1 MLTTRGGARFRYGP
15 WRSDPS
21 LGQIIP
27 LPGGSGINEEAV
39 IEATGLLAARGFDSV
54 LTSALGPAEQVPFLD
69 AGYRVCQVLR
79 LLEIG
84 LTRAMEAPLPEPGL
98 RIRPARRRDMRPILE
113 LDAEAFDA
121 FWRFD
126 AKALAEAAHATPRNR
141 RRVAQR
147 DGRVVGYTMTGRSGR
162 TGFVQRLAVDPDHHR
177 RGTGRIL
184 LVDSLSWLQR
194 SGATR
199 ALVNTQP
206 ENDQAL
212 ALYRSTG
219 FNQRPEGLAV
229 LRLDRDKSSGG

>member
-1 MLTTRGGARFRYGP
+1 M
-15 WRSDPS
+15 
-21 LGQIIP
+21 
-27 LPGGSGINEEAV
+27 
-39 IEATGLLAARGFDSV
+39 

-69 AGYRVCQVLR
+69 AGYRVCQILR
-79 LLEIG
+79 LLEKD
-84 LTRAMEAPLPEPGL
+84 LTRTMEAPPPEPGL
-98 RIRPARRRDMRPILE
+98 RIRPVRRRDKEPILE
-113 LDAEAFDA
+113 LDAAAFDA

-126 AKALAEAAHATPRNR
+126 SEALAEAAHATPRNR

-162 TGFVQRLAVDPDHHR
+162 TGFVQRLAVDPDHHG

-194 SGATR
+194 SGANR

-206 ENDQAL
+206 GNYQAL

-219 FNQRPEGLAV
+219 FNQRPEGLVV
-229 LRLDRDKSSGG
+229 LRLDRDKDSGGDHL

>member
-1 MLTTRGGARFRYGP
+1 M
-15 WRSDPS
+15 
-21 LGQIIP
+21 
-27 LPGGSGINEEAV
+27 
-39 IEATGLLAARGFDSV
+39 

-69 AGYRVCQVLR
+69 AGYQVCQILR

-84 LTRAMEAPLPEPGL
+84 LTRPIEAPPPELGL
-98 RIRPARRRDMRPILE
+98 RIRSARRRDMGPILE
-113 LDAEAFDA
+113 LDAAAFDA

-126 AKALAEAAHATPRNR
+126 AEALVEAAHATPRNR

-162 TGFVQRLAVDPDHHR
+162 TGFVQRLAVDPDHHG
-177 RGTGRIL
+177 RGTGRVL

-206 ENDQAL
+206 GNDQAL
-212 ALYRSTG
+212 ALYRSAG

-229 LRLDRDKSSGG
+229 LRLDRDKNSGGDHL

>member
-1 MLTTRGGARFRYGP
+1 MT
-15 WRSDPS
+15 D
-21 LGQIIP
+21 
-27 LPGGSGINEEAV
+27 
-39 IEATGLLAARGFDSV
+39 LLAARGFDSM

-84 LTRAMEAPLPEPGL
+84 LTQAMEAPHPEPGL
-98 RIRPARRRDMRPILE
+98 RIRPARRRDTRPILE
-113 LDAEAFDA
+113 LDAAAFDT

-126 AKALAEAAHATPRNR
+126 AAALTEAAHATPRNR

-162 TGFVQRLAVDPDHHR
+162 TGFLQRLAVNPDHHGQ
-177 RGTGRIL
+177 GTGRIL
-184 LVDSLSWLQR
+184 LVDSLNWLQR

-206 ENDQAL
+206 GNDQAL
-212 ALYRSTG
+212 ALYQSTG

-229 LRLDRDKSSGG
+229 LRLDRDKSSGSDPL

>member
-1 MLTTRGGARFRYGP
+1 L

-21 LGQIIP
+21 LGQITP
-27 LPGGSGINEEAV
+27 LPGGPGINEEAV
-39 IEATGLLAARGFDSV
+39 IEATDLLAARGFDSM

-84 LTRAMEAPLPEPGL
+84 LTRTIEAPPSEAGL
-98 RIRPARRRDMRPILE
+98 RIRPARRRDMGPILE
-113 LDAEAFDA
+113 LDAAAFDT

-126 AKALAEAAHATPRNR
+126 AEALAEAAHATPRNR

-162 TGFVQRLAVDPDHHR
+162 TGFVQRLAVDPDHHG

-184 LVDSLSWLQR
+184 LVDSLSWLQK

-206 ENDQAL
+206 GNDQAL
-212 ALYRSTG
+212 ALYQNTG

-229 LRLDRDKSSGG
+229 LRFDRDKNSGG